1 MNLISIQHQIWST
14 KYILTHCTKKHIL
27 DRLFVWNEAT
37 QESEQIYSG
46 IRVGGFTIQEN
57 GNLLLFREKDIAL
70 FDRNNK
76 EIKHIY
82 EVAESKHFQRF
93 NDVIADQNGNIFAG
107 VMSETDINGGFYLLK
122 DGFEIAKLVGDSQI
136 SNGFAFNKSNT
147 SLYWVNTS
155 KKIIYKFDYDHKT
168 SQISNQK
175 EFYSYTD
182 QLCDPDG
189 IATDQD
195 NNLFVAKWEGAG
207 IDVINSRGVLIDKI
221 DLPVKKISSMTFGG
235 QSLDTLYITSAG
247 GTGSPSEALD
257 GSIFCV
263 KTDYKGKLEFR
274 SKIGFVNPSS

>member
-1 MNLISIQHQIWST
+1 M
-14 KYILTHCTKKHIL
+14 
-27 DRLFVWNEAT
+27 
-37 QESEQIYSG
+37 
-46 IRVGGFTIQEN
+46 
-57 GNLLLFREKDIAL
+57 LLFREKDIAL